1 LRHWRKPHGRRGRA
15 WRNYSPAQK
24 SPFAG
29 THPMPNGEV
38 ELLLDEIDFAPDM
51 IIRTETSG
59 YCSV

>member
-1 LRHWRKPHGRRGRA
+1 
-15 WRNYSPAQK
+15 
-24 SPFAG
+24 
-29 THPMPNGEV
+29 MPNGEV